1 MEQLSQ
7 HFVTVCSVDLKQSKT
22 DNIRSMLEIHV
33 TALISKSTKLSAQNR
48 VNTKGGQSHQQNIT
62 VNTKS
67 THAHFVDYKT
77 KVLIAEAG
85 GKIVQRSNFY
95 CR

>member
-48 VNTKGGQSHQQNIT
+48 VKTKGGAKSSAKHNSEYKINSCTFCRLQNQSPN
-62 VNTKS
+62 S
-67 THAHFVDYKT
+67 
-77 KVLIAEAG
+77 
-85 GKIVQRSNFY
+85 
-95 CR
+95 